1 MVHTYR
7 DKKVVGVF
15 AFFRAPFEEIPFN
28 VEHMHRKKTMKS
40 FWVNTKGQPIVD
52 SDGRLWSTAMVEDIT
67 QRRNKR
73 EILKNE
79 KKNINMYYQYRFGL
93 RD

>member
-1 MVHTYR
+1 
-7 DKKVVGVF
+7 
-15 AFFRAPFEEIPFN
+15 
-28 VEHMHRKKTMKS
+28 MKS

-79 KKNINMYYQYRFGL
+79 KKNINMYYQYRFRL
-93 RD
+93 ERLIDDQEHIPSPDFSTTTS